1 MPRVIKHPDLRRT
14 ELLDIAA
21 SLFARSGYSA
31 TSVDEIIAQAGL
43 SKGAFYHH
51 FPSKEALLD
60 GLAKRAATAAREG
73 LERLLADPDLNAI
86 QRLNGFIAAG
96 RKTETGPTS
105 LRIFASIFK
114 PENLVLYYRLHAAVA
129 EVITEPL
136 SLIIDA
142 GTREGTM
149 RCDDPKATAEIIL
162 ALGTITHGVV
172 ADLLDATT
180 TESHIRAMQ
189 AFRRRM
195 EQQGIAVD
203 RILGLPDGT
212 VRYWDAELEV
222 KFDK

>member
-73 LERLLADPDLNAI
+73 LDRLLADPNLNAI
-86 QRLNGFIAAG
+86 QRLNGFLAAG
-96 RKTETGPTS
+96 RKTETGPTPF
-105 LRIFASIFK
+105 RIFASIFK

-129 EVITEPL
+129 EVVTEPL
-136 SLIIDA
+136 TQIIDA

-149 RCDDPKATAEIIL
+149 RCDDPRATAEIIL

-180 TESHIRAMQ
+180 DEARDRAMQ

-212 VRYWDAELEV
+212 IMYWDADLAEKIYE
-222 KFDK
+222 

>member
-73 LERLLADPDLNAI
+73 LDRLLADPNLNAI
-86 QRLNGFIAAG
+86 QRLNGFLAAG
-96 RKTETGPTS
+96 RKTETGPTPF
-105 LRIFASIFK
+105 RIFASIFK

-129 EVITEPL
+129 EVVTEPL
-136 SLIIDA
+136 TQIIDA

-149 RCDDPKATAEIIL
+149 RCDDPRATAEIIL

-180 TESHIRAMQ
+180 DEAHDRAMQ

-212 VRYWDAELEV
+212 IMYWDADLAE
-222 KFDK
+222 KI

>member
-1 MPRVIKHPDLRRT
+1 MPRVIKHPDMRRT

-21 SLFARSGYSA
+21 SLFARSGYNA

-73 LERLLADPDLNAI
+73 IERLLSNPDLTAI

-96 RKTETGPTS
+96 RATETGSTS
-105 LRIFASIFK
+105 FRIFASIFM

-129 EVITEPL
+129 EVVKEPL
-136 SLIIDA
+136 SQIIDA

-149 RCDDPKATAEIIL
+149 KCDDPQATAEIIL
-162 ALGTITHGVV
+162 ALGTVTHGVV

-180 TESHIRAMQ
+180 TEARSRAMQ

-203 RILGLPDGT
+203 RILGLSDGT
-212 VRYWDAELEV
+212 VSYWDAELELQI
-222 KFDK
+222 D